1 MSVDPTTTA
10 VFGLTFAVLA
20 FDMTRRPRNAFSWCD
35 PKFSNV
41 PPIFFSR
48 TAKTALGHP
57 SLRARG
63 AAGVVVPTRAASDR
77 K

>member
-10 VFGLTFAVLA
+10 VFGLTFAC
-20 FDMTRRPRNAFSWCD
+20 FDPEDLETPFRGAPEVFERPTNFREE
-35 PKFSNV
+35 
-41 PPIFFSR
+41 

-57 SLRARG
+57 PLRARG

-77 K
+77 EG

>member
-10 VFGLTFAVLA
+10 VFGLTFVLTEDIETPFRGA
-20 FDMTRRPRNAFSWCD
+20 TRSFRTSHQ
-35 PKFSNV
+35 
-41 PPIFFSR
+41 FSR